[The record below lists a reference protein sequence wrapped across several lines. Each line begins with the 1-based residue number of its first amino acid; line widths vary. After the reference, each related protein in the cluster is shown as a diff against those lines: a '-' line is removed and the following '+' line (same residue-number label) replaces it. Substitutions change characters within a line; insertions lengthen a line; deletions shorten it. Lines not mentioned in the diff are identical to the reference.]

1 MRSPALSPNCGQST
15 LRCCVTVP
23 DCAVLCCAVLCPTEM
38 ELRVPDTARVSAWVC
53 FDGKA
58 RQELHHG
65 DSVFIKMS
73 ENPVPTIN
81 RTDLTTDW

>member
-1 MRSPALSPNCGQST
+1 LIFSLIFHFADKGR
-15 LRCCVTVP
+15 
-23 DCAVLCCAVLCPTEM
+23 LCCAVPCCFPCLLACAAEM
-38 ELRVPDTARVSAWVC
+38 ELRVPETARVSAWVC

>member
-1 MRSPALSPNCGQST
+1 MFKTCLLPLCWRHDNNLLQAKLIT
-15 LRCCVTVP
+15 
-23 DCAVLCCAVLCPTEM
+23 LCCAVLRHAEM

-58 RQELHHG
+58 RQELHRG

>member
-1 MRSPALSPNCGQST
+1 
-15 LRCCVTVP
+15 
-23 DCAVLCCAVLCPTEM
+23 M
-38 ELRVPDTARVSAWVC
+38 ELRVPETARVSAWVC

>member
-1 MRSPALSPNCGQST
+1 MTTQLLILPMV
-15 LRCCVTVP
+15 VTC
-23 DCAVLCCAVLCPTEM
+23 CAVLCCPCGAGESRSPLSTEM
-38 ELRVPDTARVSAWVC
+38 ELRVPDSARVSAWVC
-53 FDGKA
+53 FDGKQ
-58 RQELHHG
+58 RQELHRG